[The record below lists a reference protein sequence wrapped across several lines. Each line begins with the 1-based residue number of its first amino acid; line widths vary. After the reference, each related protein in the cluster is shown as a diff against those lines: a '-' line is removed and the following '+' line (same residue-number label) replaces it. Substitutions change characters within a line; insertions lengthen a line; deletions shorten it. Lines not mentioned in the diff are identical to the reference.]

1 MACGFP
7 QEGIEDLPSFRVS
20 ALDRQ
25 NAFPNGS
32 LNHRKGGVKALRD
45 WFEQI
50 KTLGKANSMALYEHT
65 FLARQDISSQQAE
78 ALADQYKAVLEEN
91 GGSVSKTENWGL
103 RTAAYRIQKNR
114 KCHYIHMNVDAP
126 ASALAEMERQMRIN
140 EDILRFMTIRVEEHE
155 EGQSA
160 MMKKSDR
167 DDRPR
172 RNDRDDRPRRDAA
185 DTAPESE
192 GE

>member
-1 MACGFP
+1 
-7 QEGIEDLPSFRVS
+7 
-20 ALDRQ
+20 
-25 NAFPNGS
+25 
-32 LNHRKGGVKALRD
+32 
-45 WFEQI
+45 
-50 KTLGKANSMALYEHT
+50 
-65 FLARQDISSQQAE
+65 
-78 ALADQYKAVLEEN
+78 
-91 GGSVSKTENWGL
+91 
-103 RTAAYRIQKNR
+103 
-114 KCHYIHMNVDAP
+114 MNVDAP

-172 RNDRDDRPRRDAA
+172 RNDREDRPRRDAPAPAA
-185 DTAPESE
+185 DAAPASE

>member
-1 MACGFP
+1 MIGLI
-7 QEGIEDLPSFRVS
+7 QT
-20 ALDRQ
+20 
-25 NAFPNGS
+25 GS
-32 LNHRKGGVKALRD
+32 LFILNNLPTKMERPIL
-45 WFEQI
+45 
-50 KTLGKANSMALYEHT
+50 MALYEHT

-78 ALADQYKAVLEEN
+78 ALADQYKTVLEEN

-126 ASALAEMERQMRIN
+126 ASAMAEMERQMRIN
-140 EDILRFMTIRVEEHE
+140 EDILRIMTIRVEEHE
-155 EGQSA
+155 EGPSA

-172 RNDRDDRPRRDAA
+172 RNDREDRPRRDAPAPAA
-185 DTAPESE
+185 DAAPASE